1 MFKKYV
7 MLSKD
12 EKAALKDIRNWDKNV
27 VRVQDKGS
35 RFVVL
40 DNDDY
45 IKKVEHQINRSSF
58 QRLEYDPTKSFEVKV
73 NTWVEKWSQ
82 MNILDQKW
90 KSYIQTECST
100 SGKMYGLIKTHKN
113 NNPARIIT
121 SGCNTAIES
130 LWIFVEKILYD
141 IASNLP
147 SRIKDTGQILDIIDE
162 INNSNLP
169 TNSILAGFDIVNMF
183 PSIDNKSGLKS
194 VQNIRTT

>member
-58 QRLEYDPTKSFEVKV
+58 QRLEYDPTK
-73 NTWVEKWSQ
+73 NTT
-82 MNILDQKW
+82 L
-90 KSYIQTECST
+90 
-100 SGKMYGLIKTHKN
+100 L
-113 NNPARIIT
+113 RIRP
-121 SGCNTAIES
+121 
-130 LWIFVEKILYD
+130 Y
-141 IASNLP
+141 
-147 SRIKDTGQILDIIDE
+147 
-162 INNSNLP
+162 
-169 TNSILAGFDIVNMF
+169 
-183 PSIDNKSGLKS
+183 
-194 VQNIRTT
+194 